1 MSYLRLLPGL
11 GVVILVTER
20 RRGLILWNYKLLR
33 SDVKIEKP
41 EKIIANWKQF

>member
-1 MSYLRLLPGL
+1 MSYLCLLPGL
-11 GVVILVTER
+11 GVVTGDLE
-20 RRGLILWNYKLLR
+20 RGLILGNYKLLR

>member
-1 MSYLRLLPGL
+1 MSYLRLLPEL
-11 GVVILVTER
+11 GVVILVTG